1 MKKLKYLF
9 LCAAMLM
16 MTSCAEFFEFVEM
29 AERSV
34 LNPLYSV
41 TISPNRAD
49 LLIGDSLV
57 FQPTVLPDTVEAT
70 YRWYLSDA
78 ETTVVSLIG
87 KRMYARSEGEVTVYV
102 EALPPGTLPGDI
114 PADSVVIDSCEITVS
129 RRTEMPPHEFPYETI
144 VIATLEMADTVV
156 TDPTVA
162 ARLTALVDGEVRGR
176 AEVRSA
182 YGIPYLELRI
192 GGRKAYGEEIT
203 IDYYNRELRRRH
215 VFTTFTFDGE
225 THGTLSDP
233 VIFRVNEPAD
243 IKAYAI
249 DHGVMRVEG

>member
-9 LCAAMLM
+9 LSAAMLT

-49 LLIGDSLV
+49 LLIGDSLI

-87 KRMYARSEGEVTVYV
+87 KRMYARGEGEVTVYV

-176 AEVRSA
+176 AVPRNA

-215 VFTTFTFDGE
+215 IFTTFTFDSE